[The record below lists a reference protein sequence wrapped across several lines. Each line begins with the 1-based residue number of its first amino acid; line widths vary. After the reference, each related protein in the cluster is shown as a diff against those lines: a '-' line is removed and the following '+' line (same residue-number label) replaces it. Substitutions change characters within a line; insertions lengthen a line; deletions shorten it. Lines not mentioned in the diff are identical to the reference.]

1 MINLLRP
8 TALPKATQFVCFVFF
23 AVAMPIG
30 LQAQETTG
38 YQEGP
43 VMNGGS
49 IEGVVIFKGDIP
61 EDERRPVTTDNEQC
75 GETVAAEKF
84 VISSAGGV
92 RWAVAMLDDI
102 GSGKPLDRAQDITM
116 DNKDCHFVPH
126 VLVGPKGGNLK
137 VGNSDPMLHNSHFFL
152 MDGDKRRNV
161 LNVALPKQ
169 DLVVAKKKILRK
181 AGLLS
186 VRCDAHDFMQA
197 YVWSLPHPYG
207 AVTDVS
213 GAFAMEDVPAG
224 SYTLRV
230 WHEALGE
237 KEIPVTVSG
246 GQAVT
251 VSIEYP

>member
-1 MINLLRP
+1 MKLISI
-8 TALPKATQFVCFVFF
+8 VCSAFCTV
-23 AVAMPIG
+23 AIAIAMPNG
-30 LQAQETTG
+30 LQAQAAAD

-43 VMNGGS
+43 VTNGGS
-49 IEGVVIFKGDIP
+49 IEGVVRFKGDIP
-61 EDERRPVTTDNEQC
+61 EDEHKPVTSDNDQC
-75 GETVAAEKF
+75 GETVVAEKF

-102 GSGKPLDRAQDITM
+102 RSGKPLDRAVDITV

-137 VGNSDPMLHNSHFFL
+137 VRNSDPMLHNSHFFL
-152 MDGDKRRNV
+152 LDGDKRRNI
-161 LNVALPKQ
+161 LNIALPKQ
-169 DLVVAKKKILRK
+169 DQVVAKKKILRK

-186 VRCDAHDFMQA
+186 IRCDAHDFMQG
-197 YVWSLPHPYG
+197 YIWSLPHPYA

-213 GAFAMEDVPAG
+213 GAFKLEDVPAG

-246 GQAVT
+246 GQVVN

>member
-1 MINLLRP
+1 MKLTVI
-8 TALPKATQFVCFVFF
+8 VCSVCC
-23 AVAMPIG
+23 AVAMPNG
-30 LQAQETTG
+30 LQAQQATG

-43 VMNGGS
+43 VTNGGS
-49 IEGVVIFKGDIP
+49 IEGFVNFKGDIP
-61 EDERRPVTTDNEQC
+61 ADERRPVTSDNEQC

-102 GSGKPLDRAQDITM
+102 SSGKPLDRAADIM
-116 DNKDCHFVPH
+116 VDNRDCHFVPH

-137 VGNSDPMLHNSHFFL
+137 VSNSDPMLHNSHFFL

-161 LNVALPKQ
+161 LNIALPKQ
-169 DLVVAKKKILRK
+169 DQVVAKSKILRK

-186 VRCDAHDFMQA
+186 VRCDAHDFMQG

-213 GAFAMEDVPAG
+213 GAFRLEDVPQG

-230 WHEALGE
+230 WHESLGE

-251 VSIEYP
+251 VSVEYP

>member
-1 MINLLRP
+1 MLVKLTSTICSTFCAIVISMPNGAQAEE
-8 TALPKATQFVCFVFF
+8 TA
-23 AVAMPIG
+23 
-30 LQAQETTG
+30 G

-43 VMNGGS
+43 VANAGS
-49 IEGVVIFKGDIP
+49 IEGVVRFKGDIP
-61 EDERRPVTTDNEQC
+61 EDEFRAVTSDKEQC
-75 GETVAAEKF
+75 GESVAAEKY
-84 VISSAGGV
+84 VIAADGGI

-102 GSGKPLDRAQDITM
+102 KAGKPLDRAKDITV

-137 VGNSDPMLHNSHFFL
+137 VRNSDSMLHNSHFFL
-152 MDGDKRRNV
+152 LDGDKRRNV
-161 LNVALPKQ
+161 LNVALPRQ
-169 DLVVAKKKILRK
+169 DQVVAKKKILRK

-186 VRCDAHDFMQA
+186 VRCDAHDFMQG

-213 GAFAMEDVPAG
+213 GAFRLDDVPPG
-224 SYTLRV
+224 SYSLRV
-230 WHEALGE
+230 WHESFGE

-246 GQAVT
+246 GQAVI